1 MKILYAASEAH
12 PLVKTGGLGDVA
24 GALPRALLETGESVE
39 VRLVLPNHAGAAGRL
54 ARAREICRFPVFGRE
69 APARLIEGRLPGSRL
84 TVWLVDAPE
93 FFAREG
99 HPYVAPNG
107 RDWPDNAQRFAWF
120 ARAVVELAQDRA
132 GLGWRADLVHANDW
146 QTGLVPALLSLEPDR
161 PATVFTIHNLAY
173 QGLFDAEML
182 HTLALPPEWWSLHA
196 LEFHGHLS
204 FIKGGLVFAD
214 WLTTVSPTYAREI
227 TTPQFGCG
235 LEGLLQARRE
245 RLVGILNGVDYR
257 VWNPAK
263 DPWLP
268 AHYNRRSLQGKAAC
282 KAALQKEMGLPRKPD
297 VPLFAHIGR
306 LVEQKGVD
314 LILECLGLFRRN
326 RMQLV
331 ILGSGDP
338 ALESA
343 LRAAKAAFPRR
354 IGIHIGYD
362 EGLAH
367 RIEAGADAFL
377 MPSRFEPCGLN
388 QLYSLRYATPPI
400 VHRTGGLADTVV
412 DADEVHL
419 ADRTATGF
427 QFDEPTPEALR
438 AAWRRALK
446 LYHQPRLW
454 RRMQKTGMRQD
465 FSWRRSARE
474 YLDLY
479 RRALAQRS
487 GV

>member
-1 MKILYAASEAH
+1 MKILFAASEAH

-24 GALPRALLETGESVE
+24 GALPRALLDAGLD
-39 VRLVLPNHAGAAGRL
+39 VRLVLPNYAGSAERLKGAGTIT
-54 ARAREICRFPVFGRE
+54 EFPVHGRA
-69 APARLIEGRLPGSRL
+69 APARLIEGRMPGSRL
-84 TVWLVDAPE
+84 PVWLVDAPE

-99 HPYVAPNG
+99 HPYMAPNG
-107 RDWPDNAQRFAWF
+107 QDWPDNAQRFTWF
-120 ARAVVELAQDRA
+120 SRAVVELAQNRA

-161 PATVFTIHNLAY
+161 PATLFTIHNLAY
-173 QGLFDAEML
+173 QGLFDAGML
-182 HTLALPPEWWSLHA
+182 HALDLPPEWWSMHA
-196 LEFHGHLS
+196 LEFHGRLS

-214 WLTTVSPTYAREI
+214 WLSTVSPTYAREI
-227 TTPQFGCG
+227 TTPAFGCG
-235 LEGLLQARRE
+235 LEGLLAARRD
-245 RLVGILNGVDYR
+245 RLSGILNGVDYR
-257 VWNPAK
+257 IWNPAR
-263 DPWLP
+263 DPFLP
-268 AHYNRRSLQGKAAC
+268 AHYNRKSLEGKAAC

-314 LILECLGLFRRN
+314 LILECLSLFRRN

-331 ILGSGDP
+331 VLGSGDP

-343 LRAAKAAFPRR
+343 LRAAKATFPRR

-412 DADEVHL
+412 DADDAHI

-427 QFDEPTPEALR
+427 VFDEPTPAALR

-446 LYHQPRLW
+446 LYRQPRLW
-454 RRMQKTGMRQD
+454 RRIQKTGMRQD
-465 FSWRRSARE
+465 FSWQRSAGE
-474 YLDLY
+474 YIALY
-479 RRALAQRS
+479 QRLLALRS

>member
-1 MKILYAASEAH
+1 MKLLFAASEAH
-12 PLVKTGGLGDVA
+12 PLIKTGGLGDVA
-24 GALPRALLETGESVE
+24 GALPRALLEAGLDVK
-39 VRLVLPNHAGAAGRL
+39 LVLPHYAGAAERL
-54 ARAREICRFPVFGRE
+54 KGARAIAEFPVHGRT
-69 APARLIEGRLPGSRL
+69 APARLIEGRMPGSRL
-84 TVWLVDAPE
+84 PVWLVDAPE

-107 RDWPDNAQRFAWF
+107 QDWPDNAQRFAWF

-161 PATVFTIHNLAY
+161 PATLFTIHNLAY
-173 QGLFDAEML
+173 QGLFDAGML
-182 HTLALPPEWWSLHA
+182 HALDLPPEWWSMHA
-196 LEFHGHLS
+196 LEFHGRLS

-214 WLTTVSPTYAREI
+214 WLSTVSPTYAREI
-227 TTPQFGCG
+227 TTPEFGCG
-235 LEGLLQARRE
+235 LEGLLAARRD
-245 RLVGILNGVDYR
+245 RLSGILNGVDYR
-257 VWNPAK
+257 VWNPAR
-263 DPWLP
+263 DPFLP
-268 AHYNRRSLQGKAAC
+268 AHYNRKSLEGKAAC

-314 LILECLGLFRRN
+314 LILECLSLFRRN

-331 ILGSGDP
+331 VLGSGDP

-412 DADEVHL
+412 DADDVHI

-427 QFDEPTPEALR
+427 VFDEPTPAALR

-446 LYHQPRLW
+446 LYRQPRLW
-454 RRMQKTGMRQD
+454 RRIQKTGMRQD
-465 FSWRRSARE
+465 FSWQRSAGE
-474 YLDLY
+474 YVTLY
-479 RRALAQRS
+479 RRLLALRS

>member
-1 MKILYAASEAH
+1 MKLLFAASEAH

-24 GALPRALLETGESVE
+24 GALPRALLEAGLDVK
-39 VRLVLPNHAGAAGRL
+39 LVLPNYAGTAERL
-54 ARAREICRFPVFGRE
+54 KGARMIAEFPVHGRA
-69 APARLIEGRLPGSRL
+69 APARLIEGRMPGSRL
-84 TVWLVDAPE
+84 SVWLVDAPE

-107 RDWPDNAQRFAWF
+107 QDWPDNAQRFAWF

-161 PATVFTIHNLAY
+161 PATLFTIHNLAY
-173 QGLFDAEML
+173 QGLFDAGML
-182 HTLALPPEWWSLHA
+182 HALDLPPEWWSMHA
-196 LEFHGHLS
+196 LEFHGRLS

-214 WLTTVSPTYAREI
+214 WLSTVSPTYAREI
-227 TTPQFGCG
+227 TTPEFGCG
-235 LEGLLQARRE
+235 LEGLLAARSD
-245 RLVGILNGVDYR
+245 RLSGILNGVDYR
-257 VWNPAK
+257 VWNPAR
-263 DPWLP
+263 DPYLP
-268 AHYNRRSLQGKAAC
+268 AHYNRKSLEGKAAC

-314 LILECLGLFRRN
+314 LILECLSLFRRN

-331 ILGSGDP
+331 VLGSGDP

-343 LRAAKAAFPRR
+343 LRAARAGFPRR

-412 DADEVHL
+412 DADDAHI

-427 QFDEPTPEALR
+427 VFDEPTPAALR

-446 LYHQPRLW
+446 LYRQPRLW
-454 RRMQKTGMRQD
+454 RRIQKTGMRQD
-465 FSWRRSARE
+465 FSWQRSAGE
-474 YLDLY
+474 YIALY
-479 RRALAQRS
+479 RRLLALRS